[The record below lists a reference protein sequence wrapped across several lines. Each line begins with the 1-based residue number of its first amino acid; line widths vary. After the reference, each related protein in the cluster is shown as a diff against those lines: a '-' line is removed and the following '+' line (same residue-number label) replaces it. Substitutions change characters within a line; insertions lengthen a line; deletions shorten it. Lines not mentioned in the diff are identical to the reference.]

1 MKITGKPEHT
11 FDRTKADFLP
21 EHANVI
27 NFSLASG
34 TEGFINKE
42 IVAENTRTRDLRKE
56 LKQSVF
62 HP

>member
-1 MKITGKPEHT
+1 MTVTGMFEHT

-27 NFSLASG
+27 NFSLANG
-34 TEGFINKE
+34 TEDFINKE
-42 IVAENTRTRDLRKE
+42 IVAENTSTRDSRKE
-56 LKQSVF
+56 LKQSVL